1 MKYVILFVLLLATP
15 AHALE
20 RVEYSTGR
28 SSISGTI
35 DLGPVDS
42 PSQSLKDLA
51 KNYID
56 VPKGATD
63 WKLLG
68 STAEKNIQG
77 KDKDGYEY
85 QYYKPVFTPEVKALA
100 GKEITVKGFMF
111 PLDSSDKQK
120 EFLLGPFP
128 VGCPFHYHVAPALVI
143 EVHAEKKP
151 AKFSYD
157 PITVKGVLELVPAD
171 PDSGVFYRLK
181 NAEVVK

>member
-1 MKYVILFVLLLATP
+1 MRYLIPLLLLMVTP
-15 AHALE
+15 AYALE
-20 RVEYSTGR
+20 KVEYKTTT

-42 PSQSLKDLA
+42 PSQTLKDLA

-68 STAEKNIQG
+68 STAEKNIEG
-77 KDKDGYEY
+77 KDKYGYEY
-85 QYYKPVFTPEVKALA
+85 QYYKPVFPPEVKALA

-111 PLDSSDKQK
+111 PLDSADKQK

-157 PITVKGVLELVPAD
+157 PITVRGVLELVPSD

>member
-1 MKYVILFVLLLATP
+1 MRYAIPFLLLMITP

-20 RVEYSTGR
+20 RVEYKTTT

-35 DLGPVDS
+35 DLGPIDS
-42 PSQSLKDLA
+42 PSMTLKDLA
-51 KNYID
+51 KNYVD

-100 GKEITVKGFMF
+100 GREITVKGFMF

-128 VGCPFHYHVAPALVI
+128 VGCPFHYHVAPALI
-143 EVHAEKKP
+143 LEVHAGKKP

-157 PITVKGVLELVPAD
+157 PITVKGVLELVGDD